1 MSYPQMSTLCKSH
14 ELLFPFSNGEG
25 CGFPDALDNIKQKAE
40 LKHGKSALRDRN
52 LHIMLLT

>member
-1 MSYPQMSTLCKSH
+1 MSTLCKSH